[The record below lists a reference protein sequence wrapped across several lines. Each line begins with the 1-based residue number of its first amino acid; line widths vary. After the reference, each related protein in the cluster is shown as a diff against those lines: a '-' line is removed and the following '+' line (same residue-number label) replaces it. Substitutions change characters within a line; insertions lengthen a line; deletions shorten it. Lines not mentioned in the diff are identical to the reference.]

1 MAMNN
6 QQKRPD
12 KPVVPQYQ
20 YKIASVEDSW
30 QADGVEREMRRSFG
44 AAGITFLSIGR
55 GGDKREVMMDSGT
68 VPLADEQVSRARTA
82 AAAAKKKLGLAAE

>member
-1 MAMNN
+1 MANPN
-6 QQKRPD
+6 HSKRPE

-44 AAGITFLSIGR
+44 TAGITFLSIGR
-55 GGDKREVMMDSGT
+55 GGARREVMMDSGT
-68 VPLADEQVSRARTA
+68 VPLADEQVSRARMA
-82 AAAAKKKLGLAAE
+82 AAAAKKKLGLAAQ